1 MCNETSANN
10 NREGSSSFV
19 GKHRN
24 ALKLIICASGICF
37 SYWIYGFLQEKLITK
52 SRLGATFI
60 LAIQT
65 VANCFVASIWQ
76 RIERRIK
83 TTKTITATAK
93 TTKTKTSN
101 YLLMRLNH
109 PLLLLTSAC
118 YVFAMVGSNECLR
131 FVSYPVAVLAKS
143 CKLIPTMVMGS
154 LIERRQYSTQQWI
167 AAIFISSGI
176 ALFNYSRLPQKQQ
189 DEQQQTSDDNQ
200 YWKGM
205 ILLFIS
211 LCMDGFLGACQ
222 GILKRPGKD
231 QRPPTAVE
239 TMLYV
244 NLYSLIFLIPMAVT
258 SGQWVEGIRLLKDN
272 EQLRLS
278 LALLNG
284 VVSIGQ
290 VFIFLTITWY
300 SSLVTTT
307 ITTTRKFFTILF
319 SVLHF
324 GHSFSVGQWT
334 SVAMVFGGLYLSII
348 SGNKTTTTTS
358 TNQKSKTSSEVPVV
372 SEDKKVN

>member
-65 VANCFVASIWQ
+65 VVNCFVASIWQ

-83 TTKTITATAK
+83 TTKTITTTTSK
-93 TTKTKTSN
+93 TTKTTTTSDF
-101 YLLMRLNH
+101 LLMRLNH

-118 YVFAMVGSNECLR
+118 YVFAMIGSNECLR

-143 CKLIPTMVMGS
+143 CKLIPMMVMGS

-167 AAIFISSGI
+167 SAICISTGI
-176 ALFNYSRLPQKQQ
+176 ALFNYSRMPQKQQ

-284 VVSIGQ
+284 VASIGQ

-300 SSLVTTT
+300 SSIVTTT

-324 GHSFSVGQWT
+324 GHPFSFGQWT

-348 SGNKTTTTTS
+348 SGNKTTTTTTTTS
-358 TNQKSKTSSEVPVV
+358 AKSKTV
-372 SEDKKVN
+372 SENKKVN